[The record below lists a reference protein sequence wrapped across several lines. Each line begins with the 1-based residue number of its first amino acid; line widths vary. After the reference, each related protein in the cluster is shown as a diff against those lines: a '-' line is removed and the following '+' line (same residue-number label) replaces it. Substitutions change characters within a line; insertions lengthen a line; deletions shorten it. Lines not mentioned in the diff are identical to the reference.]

1 VVSRWVLWTIGSIP
15 TAIDGDFTQSVARDY
30 ASAVRTLHVR
40 HAAEIA
46 LRVALGAES
55 APGEPAMESRL
66 NGSRAIADRTR
77 HAVRRVREKLGMTQE
92 QFAHAIAVTVSTVS
106 RWETG
111 HAVPSNLAWR
121 AIRELAAAHGCMDY
135 LLES

>member
-1 VVSRWVLWTIGSIP
+1 MGSSMP
-15 TAIDGDFTQSVARDY
+15 F
-30 ASAVRTLHVR
+30 LHVR
-40 HAAEIA
+40 MLDVIA
-46 LRVALGAES
+46 LRGALGAES
-55 APGEPAMESRL
+55 ASGEIVMESRL

-92 QFAHAIAVTVSTVS
+92 QFAHEIAVTVSTVS

-121 AIRELAAAHGCMDY
+121 AIRELASKHGCMEY

>member
-1 VVSRWVLWTIGSIP
+1 
-15 TAIDGDFTQSVARDY
+15 
-30 ASAVRTLHVR
+30 
-40 HAAEIA
+40 
-46 LRVALGAES
+46 
-55 APGEPAMESRL
+55 MESRV
-66 NGSRAIADRTR
+66 NGSRVIAERSR

-92 QFAHAIAVTVSTVS
+92 QFACEIAVTVSTVS

-121 AIRELAAAHGCMDY
+121 AIRDRASVYGCLDV